1 MTPDEHWSL
10 FLGVSSERL
19 RLPGVYVVSHAGL
32 GDYWGAWIFYRG
44 ESVIV
49 SVPESLTL
57 EYRQRLSKRVFEND
71 NHIENI
77 VGVFDPRK
85 ERIVGPA
92 YHGSL
97 QAKDFVP
104 CERPDV
110 CEISFGD
117 ATTLSDT
124 GDDVGWESSDS
135 HEGKFYFG
143 AFLDSQLVAMS
154 NYRSVDGK
162 IESPGIYTLPVYRGQ
177 GYGKKVL
184 CASLEHGIKAGLTLM
199 DYQTLC
205 SNHGAIGAAE
215 SLGVRPFAK
224 HVAIRFK

>member
-1 MTPDEHWSL
+1 MTPEEHWSL
-10 FLGVSSERL
+10 FLGIPSDRL
-19 RLPGVYVVSHAGL
+19 RLSGVHVVPHAGL
-32 GDYWGAWIFYRG
+32 GDYWGAWIFYRD

-57 EYRQRLSKRVFEND
+57 EYRDRLLELAFENHD
-71 NHIENI
+71 HIGNI
-77 VGVFDPRK
+77 LEVFDSRK
-85 ERIVGPA
+85 EKIVGPA
-92 YHGSL
+92 FHGSL

-117 ATTLSDT
+117 ATKLSDT

-135 HEGKFYFG
+135 HEGKFYFV
-143 AFLDSQLVAMS
+143 AFLDNQLVAMS

-177 GYGKKVL
+177 GYAKKVL

-215 SLGVRPFAK
+215 SLGVRSFAK